1 MSKKSVRP
9 GGSGNTA
16 ARDFSDRDNGG
27 DAWAGHKSTPA
38 HGVDVKQNKDGT
50 LSYSES
56 NGTSIFDPVLCE
68 LVYNWFSPSGGM
80 VLDPFAGGSVRGI
93 VAARLGRQYCG
104 VELRAEQVAANRVQ
118 ADVIC
123 ANAGPVEATDW
134 ITDPAEQTPIEHI
147 GNSIWLKRDDLFMW
161 NGVRGGKVRTCLAL
175 ATSGETPSGLVTAGS
190 RSSPQ
195 CNIVSHIAQS
205 LGIPCRVHTP
215 EGKAGDE
222 VSYAIA
228 AGADRVAHRAGYN
241 NVIIKRAKDDAAALD
256 WRNIPFGMECE
267 EAVTQTRAQV
277 PSVLPDG
284 VTRIVAPVGSGMSLA
299 GILHGLQDHGHDLPV
314 LGIVVGADPVK
325 RLDEYAPKNWREN
338 VTLIESGFSYDT
350 HINASLGDVELDP
363 VYEAKCVKHLHAGDL
378 LWVVGVRG
386 ANRKNTHTH
395 GNAKWIIGDSRQI
408 DQMCGDVSADLVFSC
423 PPYADLEIY
432 SDDPQ
437 DLSTL
442 AYEDFKT
449 AYFEII
455 AKACDQLKEDRFAC
469 FVVGDVRDK
478 KGNYYNFVGDTVEAF
493 RAAGL
498 SYYNEAILV
507 TAVGSLPIRAGRQ
520 FAAGRKLGKTHQ
532 NVLVFVKGDGKR
544 AAQACG
550 ECDFGEVE
558 LTDQATA

>member
-1 MSKKSVRP
+1 MSKPDAVGQPTINAIYGRSEE
-9 GGSGNTA
+9 A
-16 ARDFSDRDNGG
+16 GG
-27 DAWAGHKSTPA
+27 DQST
-38 HGVDVKQNKDGT
+38 T
-50 LSYSES
+50 
-56 NGTSIFDPVLCE
+56 GTSIFDPVLCE

-118 ADVIC
+118 AEAIC
-123 ANAGPVEATDW
+123 D
-134 ITDPAEQTPIEHI
+134 
-147 GNSIWLKRDDLFMW
+147 
-161 NGVRGGKVRTCLAL
+161 
-175 ATSGETPSGLVTAGS
+175 GL
-190 RSSPQ
+190 
-195 CNIVSHIAQS
+195 
-205 LGIPCRVHTP
+205 
-215 EGKAGDE
+215 
-222 VSYAIA
+222 
-228 AGADRVAHRAGYN
+228 
-241 NVIIKRAKDDAAALD
+241 
-256 WRNIPFGMECE
+256 
-267 EAVTQTRAQV
+267 
-277 PSVLPDG
+277 
-284 VTRIVAPVGSGMSLA
+284 APV
-299 GILHGLQDHGHDLPV
+299 
-314 LGIVVGADPVK
+314 
-325 RLDEYAPKNWREN
+325 W
-338 VTLIESGFSYDT
+338 
-350 HINASLGDVELDP
+350 
-363 VYEAKCVKHLHAGDL
+363 
-378 LWVVGVRG
+378 
-386 ANRKNTHTH
+386 HT
-395 GNAKWIIGDSRQI
+395 GDSRQI

-423 PPYADLEIY
+423 PPYADLEVY

-455 AKACDQLKEDRFAC
+455 AKACDRLKEDRFAC

-498 SYYNEAILV
+498 NYYNEAILV

-558 LTDQATA
+558 LIDQAIA